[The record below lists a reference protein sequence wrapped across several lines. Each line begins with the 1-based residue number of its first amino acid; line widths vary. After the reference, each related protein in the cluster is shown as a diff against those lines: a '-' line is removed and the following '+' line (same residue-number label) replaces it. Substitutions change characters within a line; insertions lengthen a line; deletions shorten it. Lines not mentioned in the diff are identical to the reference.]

1 MKAMT
6 SKLSTLSCCLLA
18 LTACSE
24 QPQVAIKVMQPISVI
39 QLDKH
44 MDQHSLRFSG
54 VVEAQEKA
62 DLSFRV
68 SGTLNELLFEQGDSV
83 KKGQVIARLDPH
95 DYQVRANELTARLAE
110 AEASLQLAKDELK
123 RTQMASDDNA
133 ISDIRLQRAKTGVV
147 RAQAG
152 VDVVTLNL
160 QQAKDALRYTE
171 LKAPFDGV
179 IGRKQFDNYEQV
191 IPGVAFT
198 TIHQPNSLNAIVDIP
213 EAQLNVFYKDQV
225 ALIGSNNEPQQLNGQ
240 VTEITTVPDPIKRTF
255 SATIAISDT
264 SENLYPGK
272 VVNVRINDETLDPNS
287 ICLPSTALISKE
299 QSMYIATLVDQ
310 KVHRV
315 PVEVTK
321 AGRKQTCIIAKEGNK
336 LTGLETVI
344 VAGAAYL
351 SDGQLA
357 TNLVELGE

>member
-1 MKAMT
+1 MKSIT
-6 SKLSTLSCCLLA
+6 TTLSVISCCLLT
-18 LTACSE
+18 LSACSE
-24 QPQVAIKVMQPISVI
+24 PTSVAIKTMQPISVI

-83 KKGQVIARLDPH
+83 KAGQVIARLDPH

-110 AEASLQLAKDELK
+110 AQASLQLAEDELE
-123 RTQMASDDNA
+123 RTKMASADNA
-133 ISDIRLQRAKTGVV
+133 ISDISLQRAETGVV

-160 QQAKDALRYTE
+160 QQAKDALSYTE

-198 TIHQPNSLNAIVDIP
+198 TIHQPNRLNAIVDIP
-213 EAQLNVFYKDQV
+213 EAQLNVFYRNQTANV
-225 ALIGSNNEPQQLNGQ
+225 TANNMTTQLNGK
-240 VTEITTVPDPIKRTF
+240 VTEITTIPDPIKRTF
-255 SATIAISDT
+255 SATIEITESND
-264 SENLYPGK
+264 SLYPGK
-272 VVNVRINDETLDPNS
+272 VVNVRLNDETIDPNS
-287 ICLPSTALISKE
+287 ICLPSTALIS
-299 QSMYIATLVDQ
+299 QDNAIFIATLVEQ
-310 KVHRV
+310 QVKRV
-315 PVEVTK
+315 AVNVTK
-321 AGRKQTCIIAKEGNK
+321 TGRNQSCVVAANNNTLSGD
-336 LTGLETVI
+336 ETVI
-344 VAGAAYL
+344 VAGASFL
-351 SDGQLA
+351 SEGQVA